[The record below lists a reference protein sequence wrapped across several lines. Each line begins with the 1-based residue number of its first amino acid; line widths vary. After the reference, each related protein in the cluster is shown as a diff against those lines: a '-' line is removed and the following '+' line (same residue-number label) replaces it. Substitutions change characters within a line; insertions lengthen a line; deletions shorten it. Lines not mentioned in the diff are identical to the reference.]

1 MRKPWMI
8 VVVAVLAF
16 AAWRWSRSPGSSG
29 VDATDDGGV
38 RVAQRVWIDHVPTND
53 RDAISVFVLID
64 DEHVGVFQKASA
76 WRGAFE
82 IFRWTARGGDIQVL
96 YPQTGDK
103 EVVRAKARRCDARGM
118 DFCLELSGNSRGVQR
133 YYSKKG
139 WEIDAHDA
147 PSAEAQI
154 DALISRSVQ

>member
-1 MRKPWMI
+1 
-8 VVVAVLAF
+8 VF
-16 AAWRWSRSPGSSG
+16 AWRWSRSSSSSTDA
-29 VDATDDGGV
+29 VDAADDGGV
-38 RVAQRVWIDHVPTND
+38 RVAQRFWIDHVPSSD

-64 DEHVGVFQKASA
+64 DEHVGVFQKSSA

-82 IFRWTARGGDIQVL
+82 VFRWTGRPGDIQVL
-96 YPQTGDK
+96 YPQTGEK
-103 EVVRAKARRCDARGM
+103 EVIRAKARRCNASGM

-147 PSAEAQI
+147 PAAEQQAARLLSQMSP
-154 DALISRSVQ
+154 LETMN